1 LGFGLVQAG
10 AENKTGEKTKKGGI
24 SEPQSEIGRN
34 RGKKTHAAV
43 QEFFD
48 SYLERIL
55 LYTAVMPKRAWVE
68 NEESRKWLDQLS
80 SCCSNQ
86 NFFHVS
92 NELHENLVW
101 TFSCSKTN
109 LDHNKFPTE
118 PCPSLSLLNLERNEE
133 HQKKSSY
140 WKLLR

>member
-1 LGFGLVQAG
+1 
-10 AENKTGEKTKKGGI
+10 
-24 SEPQSEIGRN
+24 
-34 RGKKTHAAV
+34 
-43 QEFFD
+43 
-48 SYLERIL
+48 
-55 LYTAVMPKRAWVE
+55 MPKRAWVE

-86 NFFHVS
+86 NLFHVS

-101 TFSCSKTN
+101 PFSSSKTN
-109 LDHNKFPTE
+109 LDYNKFPTDAHHAH
-118 PCPSLSLLNLERNEE
+118 PYRFSNLERNEQ